1 MSTDPAFQMTVE
13 DIFMIQGRGMVVVGS
28 IKNGTLKVGDLVTVK
43 RQAGDKEARVT
54 GIEMFAKKAKE
65 AKAGESVGVL
75 LEGITQDEIQ
85 QGDRLVGPG
94 QGMDYS
100 WNF

>member
-13 DIFMIQGRGMVVVGS
+13 DIFMIRGRGIVVVGS
-28 IKNGTLKVGDLVTVK
+28 IKSGVLKVGDKITVK
-43 RQAGDKEARVT
+43 GQTGEKEATVT
-54 GIEMFAKKAKE
+54 GLEMFGKKAKE
-65 AKAGESVGVL
+65 AKAGEKIGVL
-75 LEGITQDEIQ
+75 LDGITQDEIQ